1 MDDIPAERV
10 DVWQNNTTGEIY
22 RIYPDDPVLVNPD
35 TGQKFLRPR
44 KCLNCDHAGQRHIL
58 KKGLL
63 GRTSIVCRGDVMIK
77 GIDSETGQPEWFP
90 DMGCG
95 CKNFVLTK
103 YCLYCGQEEIERFH
117 GLLGDQVSEFD
128 CLSSCD
134 CTQCVHGVGSIDCPR
149 CEGTGECYSE
159 WHDSDK
165 ECPTCKGY
173 GAVREEDRCSK
184 CGTFECETGCMCDW
198 CVKHECRLCG
208 YVISTSSPCWDGCR
222 CTDCVSKGIAPECD
236 DCGEIECTNDC
247 YCGDAEGCQEKFL
260 GKLLDDTFINVIHMM
275 SSVCLVCDKAWRMH
289 TREEAKDHF
298 AKQKDV
304 KQKPAYRRD
313 NPLHSALPKGFKPKE
328 S

>member
-1 MDDIPAERV
+1 MDYTPDKIKEYQLENIPCSII
-10 DVWQNNTTGEIY
+10 QNNTTGEFY
-22 RIYPDDPVLVNPD
+22 RIYPDDPVLVNSD
-35 TGQKFLRPR
+35 TGQKFLRPQ
-44 KCLNCDHAGQRHIL
+44 KCLNCDHAGQHHIL

-63 GRTSIVCRGDVMIK
+63 GRTSIVCI
-77 GIDSETGQPEWFP
+77 E
-90 DMGCG
+90 CG

-128 CLSSCD
+128 CLSGCECD
-134 CTQCVHGVGSIDCPR
+134 QCVHGVGAIECPR

-165 ECPTCKGY
+165 ECPTCKGGCY
-173 GAVREEDRCSK
+173 ISEEDRCSK
-184 CGTFECETGCMCDW
+184 CGTFECESGCMCDW
-198 CVKHECRLCG
+198 CVEHECRLCG

-260 GKLLDDTFINVIHMM
+260 GKLLDVEDNYHKDFYRSM
-275 SSVCLVCDKAWRMH
+275 VCLVCDKAWTMH

-298 AKQKDV
+298 AKQKEE
-304 KQKPAYRRD
+304 QEKPAYRRD